1 MSAHLPTLRVAHTAD
16 LEPDERTAARA
27 LLYRA
32 FDDMTEDDWEH
43 CLGGVHALLREPSGL
58 VVAHAAVVQ
67 RRLLHLGRAW
77 RVGYVEGVA
86 VEASHRRRGYGGAV
100 MAEVERIIDRA
111 YEFGALGSSDEGLAF
126 YAARGWRPWQ
136 GPTSALTPTAGVIRT
151 PDEDGSVFV
160 HAGTAALDPT
170 AELTCDWRDGDVW

>member
-1 MSAHLPTLRVAHTAD
+1 MSEDLPALRVAHTAN
-16 LEPDERTAARA
+16 LEPDELIAARA
-27 LLYRA
+27 LLYRV

-43 CLGGVHALLREPSGL
+43 CLGGMHALLREPGGL

-86 VEASHRRRGYGGAV
+86 VEAGLRRRGYGSAV
-100 MAEVERIIDRA
+100 MAAVERIIDRA
-111 YEFGALGSSDEGLAF
+111 YEFGALGAAEDGLAF

-136 GPTSALTPTAGVIRT
+136 GLTSALTPTSGVVRT
-151 PDEDGSVFV
+151 PDEDGYIFV
-160 HAGTAALDPT
+160 RRGRAALDPT
-170 AELTCDWRDGDVW
+170 AELTCDWRDGDAW

>member
-1 MSAHLPTLRVAHTAD
+1 MTEDLPTLRVVHTAD
-16 LEPDERTAARA
+16 LEPDELIAARA

-43 CLGGVHALLREPSGL
+43 CLGGVHVLLREPGGL

-86 VEASHRRRGYGGAV
+86 VEQALRGRGLGAAV
-100 MAEVERIIDRA
+100 MAEAERVIDRA
-111 YEFGALGSSDEGLAF
+111 YEFGALGSSEEGLPF
-126 YAARGWRPWQ
+126 YAARGWRPWE
-136 GPTSALTPTAGVIRT
+136 GPTSMLTPASGVVRT
-151 PDEDGSVFV
+151 PDEDGYIFV
-160 HAGTAALDPT
+160 RTGAAALDLT
-170 AELTCDWRDGDVW
+170 AELTCDWRDGDAW